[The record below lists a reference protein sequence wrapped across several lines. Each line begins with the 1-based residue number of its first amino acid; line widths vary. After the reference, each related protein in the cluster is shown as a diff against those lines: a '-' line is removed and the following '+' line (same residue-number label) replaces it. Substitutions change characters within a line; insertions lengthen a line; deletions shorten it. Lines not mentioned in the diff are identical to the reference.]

1 MIYLVDLNLQIVKRC
16 GGFPL
21 ALQVIGGSLCGQP
34 VEIWK
39 SRLMEFSKGQ
49 SIFDSGKR
57 LLDCLQLSL
66 TSLDGEQKERFMDLG
81 SFPED
86 QKIPVT
92 ALIDMWAELYKLDK
106 NGVQA
111 ISNLHKLSLQN
122 LLKLVVT
129 RCGVF
134 LLYCVLI
141 YSFVCYSQQFL
152 LLILYT

>member
-1 MIYLVDLNLQIVKRC
+1 
-16 GGFPL
+16 
-21 ALQVIGGSLCGQP
+21 
-34 VEIWK
+34 
-39 SRLMEFSKGQ
+39 MELSEGQ
-49 SIFDSGKR
+49 SIFDSAGKR
-57 LLDCLQLSL
+57 VLDCLQLSL
-66 TSLDGEQKERFMDLG
+66 TSLDGKQKECFMDLG

-92 ALIDMWAELYKLDK
+92 TLIDMWAELYKLDK

-134 LLYCVLI
+134 LLSLKRLPFSHCVLI
-141 YSFVCYSQQFL
+141 YSCL
-152 LLILYT
+152 LFTAIFTIDIVYVIL